1 MDGKS
6 ESQNRRETG
15 RGRGESRNVCMSFI
29 RSEGSR
35 ANVSWVL
42 PIVHMI

>member
-15 RGRGESRNVCMSFI
+15 RGRDESRNVCMNFI

-42 PIVHMI
+42 LTVHMI